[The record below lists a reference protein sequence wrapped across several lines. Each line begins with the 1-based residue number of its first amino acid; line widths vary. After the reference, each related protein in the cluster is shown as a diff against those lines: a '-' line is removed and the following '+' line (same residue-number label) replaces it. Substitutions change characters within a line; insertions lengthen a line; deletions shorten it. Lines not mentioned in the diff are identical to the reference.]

1 MHRRHL
7 LRGAAV
13 LAAATISPAWAD
25 DPAQR
30 FVASNI
36 QTGFDILNDKTL
48 SAPARREKFAAFLEG
63 VTDIRRV
70 AMFLAGAAA
79 SSAAPADVDAYVAAY
94 RDYILAVYQSYFAQ
108 YAGQTLQVVSSRAR
122 AADDYVVDT
131 MLTGDTPLPVSFRV
145 RTDGGR
151 PVLVDI
157 AVAGVWLAL
166 AQRDQFSAVLTQ
178 NGGDIKALSAH
189 LRQARRN
196 FT

>member
-7 LRGAAV
+7 LQGAAV
-13 LAAATISPAWAD
+13 LAVAAISPAWAD

-30 FVASNI
+30 FVATNI
-36 QTGFDILNDKTL
+36 QAGFDILNDKTL
-48 SAPARREKFAAFLEG
+48 SPPARREKFAAFLEG

-70 AMFLAGAAA
+70 AMFLVGPAA
-79 SSAAPADVDAYVAAY
+79 SSAAPADLDAYVVAY
-94 RDYILAVYQSYFAQ
+94 RDYIMAVYQSYFAQ
-108 YAGQTLQVVSSRAR
+108 YSGQTLQVVSSRAR

-131 MLTGDTPLPVSFRV
+131 VLTGDTPMPVSFRV
-145 RTDGGR
+145 RTDGAR

-166 AQRDQFSAVLTQ
+166 AQRDQFNAVLAQ

-189 LRQARRN
+189 LRQAQRN